1 MMERLSEEE
10 SNVGLFYDGSAF
22 DREIRRLPAE
32 CPVELAITRRLL
44 SRYAS
49 QASVVV
55 EAGVGG
61 GQYAE
66 FLAGRGCR
74 LTLVDVSARLLEYVA
89 CKLRMTGLGAQ
100 IERTCRVSA
109 TCIPEVADG
118 EADMVL
124 LLGPLYR
131 LRSLERRRQA
141 VAEAARMLHPGGV
154 VIAAGLNRL
163 CYLRDLLRLEPAEAS
178 RRLVFHEV
186 FLRDGNLDPTCAL
199 PIGWAHLSTIEEFRS
214 LFSPYFEQVSLTG
227 AESFTVTCQA
237 RWRGLRSE
245 EAEPWLDLVERTG
258 ASPEGLA
265 QSDHFLFVG
274 RKK

>member
-1 MMERLSEEE
+1 MERLSEEE
-10 SNVGLFYDGSAF
+10 SNVGRFYDGSAF
-22 DREIRRLPAE
+22 DQEIRRLTAE

-44 SRYAS
+44 SRYAVPG
-49 QASVVV
+49 AVVV

-61 GQYAE
+61 GQYSE

-89 CKLRMTGLGAQ
+89 CKLRLTGLGAQ
-100 IERTCRVSA
+100 IVRTCQVSA
-109 TCIPEVADG
+109 ACIPEVPDG

-124 LLGPLYR
+124 LLGPLYH

-141 VAEAARMLHPGGV
+141 VAEAARMLRPGGV
-154 VIAAGLNRL
+154 VIAAGVNRL

-178 RRLVFHEV
+178 RRLVFHEI
-186 FLRDGNLDPTCAL
+186 FLRDGNLDPTCAP
-199 PIGWAHLSTIEEFRS
+199 PIGWAHLSTVEEFRA
-214 LFSPYFEQVSLTG
+214 LFPPHFEELSLTG
-227 AESFTVTCQA
+227 AESFAASCQA
-237 RWRGLRSE
+237 RWKGLKRE

-265 QSDHFLFVG
+265 QSDHFLFAG

>member
-1 MMERLSEEE
+1 MMGRLSEEE
-10 SNVGLFYDGSAF
+10 SDIGRFYDGPAF
-22 DREIRRLPAE
+22 DREIRRLPVE

-44 SRYAS
+44 SRYAR
-49 QASVVV
+49 QDSVVV

-61 GQYAE
+61 GQYSE
-66 FLAGRGCR
+66 FLAGQGCR
-74 LTLVDVSARLLEYVA
+74 LTLVDVSARLLEFVA
-89 CKLRMTGLGAQ
+89 CKLRLTGLGAQ
-100 IERTCRVSA
+100 IVRTCQVSS
-109 TCIPEVADG
+109 TCIPEVPDG

-124 LLGPLYR
+124 LLGSLYH

-141 VAEAARMLHPGGV
+141 VAEAARMLRPGGV

-163 CYLRDLLRLEPAEAS
+163 CYLRDLLRLDPAEAP

-214 LFSPYFEQVSLTG
+214 LFSPRFEEISLTG
-227 AESFTVTCQA
+227 AEAFAATCQE
-237 RWRGLRSE
+237 RWKGLKSE

-265 QSDHFLFVG
+265 QSDHFLFAG